1 MVRTFDINDFRGLEL
16 KERYAPDFEG
26 ESPFI
31 HTDIALKYK
40 LSPRIVE
47 KDKLALHEGAK
58 MFAPF
63 VDVIP
68 TEEALAYLGVTRV
81 QLKPLLEN
89 LQSVRNPLIFVGF
102 GGINN
107 GVVYWLG
114 KLCEMMNS
122 VALLSKTIHVVDY
135 DNIEPHNLPRWHF
148 YSLSDERNKAKWFYE
163 HNRIYRTVGRVE
175 AYPEALTEELLI
187 GIKSKVEEDAE
198 RNLMP
203 IVIGAPDSGTRKI
216 LSNSE
221 HCNYLFIGQY
231 MQHLNMW
238 VNPKFVAKSV
248 DSYGGIWANAFP
260 IITLKATLVVLGALR
275 LLGRTLEKE
284 DEKKL
289 LSMNFSRFIKQH
301 DPENKLRIIM
311 DSYTWSPVDGYRV
324 KG

>member
-1 MVRTFDINDFRGLEL
+1 
-16 KERYAPDFEG
+16 
-26 ESPFI
+26 
-31 HTDIALKYK
+31 
-40 LSPRIVE
+40 
-47 KDKLALHEGAK
+47 

-81 QLKPLLEN
+81 QLNHLIKN
-89 LQSVRNPLIFVGF
+89 LHSTRNPLIFVGF

-122 VALLSKTIHVVDY
+122 TALLSKTIHVVDF
-135 DNIEPHNLPRWHF
+135 DTIEPHNLPRWHF
-148 YSLSDERNKAKWFYE
+148 YSLSDEKNKAKWFYD
-163 HNRIYRTVGRVE
+163 HNRKHQTVGRVE

-187 GIKSKVEEDAE
+187 RIRGKAEEDVE
-198 RNLMP
+198 RDLMP
-203 IVIGAPDSGTRKI
+203 IVIGAPDSGTRKV
-216 LSNSE
+216 LSKSE

-238 VNPKFVAKSV
+238 INPEFIAKSV

-260 IITLKATLVVLGALR
+260 IITLKATLGVLSALGN
-275 LLGRTLEKE
+275 LGRTLEKKE
-284 DEKKL
+284 EKKL
-289 LSMNFSRFIKQH
+289 LSMNFSRFIQQN
-301 DPENKLRIIM
+301 DPENKLRLIM
-311 DSYTWSPVDGYRV
+311 DDYTWSPVDGYRV